1 MAKNLYVSNLSY
13 GVDSQKLQEIFEAF
27 GEIQSAKVI
36 MDRETGRSRGFGF
49 VEMTSDADANTAI
62 SALNGKEVDG
72 RAISVNEARP
82 REEGGSNSFGDGRSR
97 PGANRRY

>member
-13 GVDSQKLQEIFEAF
+13 GVDTQQLQDIFEAY
-27 GEIQSAKVI
+27 GDIQSAKVI

-49 VEMTSDADANTAI
+49 VEMSSDADANSAI

-72 RAISVNEARP
+72 RAMIVNEARP
-82 REEGGSNSFGDGRSR
+82 REEGGSSSFGAGRPR